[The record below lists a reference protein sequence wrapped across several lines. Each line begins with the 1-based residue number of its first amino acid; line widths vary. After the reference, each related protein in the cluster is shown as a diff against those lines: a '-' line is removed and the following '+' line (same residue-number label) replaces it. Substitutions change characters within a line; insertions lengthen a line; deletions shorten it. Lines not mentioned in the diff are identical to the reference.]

1 MNESTK
7 KPNVEFYGGK
17 IGGWIPIF
25 SLVAGILCLTI
36 AGKGGVQMFW
46 LAAYL
51 GLCVGFIL
59 CKDKKEFHN
68 MCVDAI
74 SDPLLATVIL
84 AFLLAGILS
93 QILRQS
99 GLINS
104 LLWLASEMNLNVG
117 FIPVVVFLTS
127 VLISTACGTCSG
139 TVSTVTPVMFPF
151 AVSLGCNPALIMG
164 AIISGSY
171 FGDNLAP
178 ISDTTIVSALTNE
191 AEVTDC
197 VMSRLPYS
205 LIAGGIASVL
215 YIFFGL
221 QTATAPS
228 EGLVIDPMYSST
240 LVMLVLPVA
249 MVVLSLIL
257 RNLTA
262 TLLICNFAG
271 IILNLVFGFVPADKM
286 FSSSGP
292 IIAGMAGM
300 LNVITFC
307 LLLFMV
313 METTKR
319 SGTFDMMIDFAVKH
333 CKNPRQAE
341 IMCAALGSGSA
352 FLTAQNTSCICI
364 MGPVV
369 RSILKPFGIERT
381 RGANII
387 DSFCVALT
395 GLIPY
400 GISLMMLY
408 GLAVDTGLVP
418 EGMSSAA
425 MVPYSFHCI
434 MLVVVY
440 LVSMI
445 TGIGR
450 KFEDPEAAAK
460 YGGKLSKK

>member
-1 MNESTK
+1 MQESTK
-7 KPNVEFYGGK
+7 KPTVEFYGGK
-17 IGGWIPIF
+17 IGGWLPIM
-25 SLVAGILCLTI
+25 SLVLGILCLTI

-51 GLCVGFIL
+51 GLFIGFVL
-59 CKDKKEFHN
+59 CKDKREFHN
-68 MCVDAI
+68 MCVDGI
-74 SDPLLATVIL
+74 SDPLFATVVL

-99 GLINS
+99 GLING
-104 LLWLASEMNLNVG
+104 LLWLASEMNLPVG
-117 FIPVVVFLTS
+117 WIPFVVFITS

-139 TVSTVTPVMFPF
+139 TVTTVTPVMFPF
-151 AVSLGCNPALIMG
+151 AVSLGCNPALVMG

-171 FGDNLAP
+171 FSDNLAP

-197 VMSRLPYS
+197 VMTRLPYS
-205 LIAGGIASVL
+205 LTAGGIASVL
-215 YIFFGL
+215 YIIFGMKTVGV
-221 QTATAPS
+221 QA
-228 EGLVIDPMYSST
+228 EGLVIDASYART

-257 RNLTA
+257 KNLTA
-262 TLLICNFAG
+262 TLLICNFVG
-271 IILNLVFGFVPADKM
+271 IVLNLCFGFVSVETM
-286 FSSSGP
+286 FSASGP
-292 IIAGMAGM
+292 IIAGMQGM
-300 LNVITFC
+300 LSVITFC
-307 LLLFMV
+307 MLLFMV
-313 METTKR
+313 METVKR
-319 SGTFDMMIDFAVKH
+319 SGTFEMMINFAIRH
-333 CKNPRQAE
+333 CKSPRQAE
-341 IMCAALGSGSA
+341 IVCAGLGTGAA
-352 FLTAQNTSCICI
+352 FVTAQNTSCICI

-369 RSILKPFGIERT
+369 RKILKSFGIVNT

-387 DSFCVALT
+387 DSFCVAVT
-395 GLIPY
+395 GLLPY

-440 LVSMI
+440 LFSMV

-450 KFEDPEAAAK
+450 RFEDPEAAAK
-460 YGGKLSKK
+460 YGGKSENK